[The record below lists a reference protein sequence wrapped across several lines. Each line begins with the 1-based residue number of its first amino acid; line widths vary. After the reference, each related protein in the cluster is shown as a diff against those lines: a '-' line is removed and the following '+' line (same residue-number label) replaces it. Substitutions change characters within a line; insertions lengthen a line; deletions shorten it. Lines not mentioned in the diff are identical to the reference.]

1 MGDGFEILIF
11 GYLKYLYEIK
21 KYLNLS
27 KSFIDQAVNFIRHQ
41 YLAGET
47 HISNEEK
54 MIYYFGGI
62 IMLFR
67 EKEMHN
73 EEEQLINFIKE
84 RHSNVSMKDID
95 DVIEEIGDWC
105 QDRGNYKPLNK

>member
-1 MGDGFEILIF
+1 MN
-11 GYLKYLYEIK
+11 EIK
-21 KYLNLS
+21 GYLNLS

-41 YLAGET
+41 YLAWET
-47 HISNEEK
+47 QISNKEK
-54 MIYYFGGI
+54 MRYYFGGI

-84 RHSNVSMKDID
+84 HHSNVSMNDIY

-105 QDRGNYKPLNK
+105 QDRGHYKPFNK